1 MQDVIQQ
8 ATTWYTLPLTIL
20 VALLAV
26 YWLLA
31 IVGVIGSDALDFDV
45 DPGGPDLDLDVD
57 ADVDVDADLDAD
69 HSIDAHHGSGGVG
82 LAVLRFLN
90 FGQVP
95 GMVVI
100 SILVFTMWL
109 ASMIGNFLFNAAGA
123 ALVAVGIFLAALLVG
138 ALLTKALTL
147 PLVPVFRSLNQEGDT
162 HESIVGRECRVRSGR
177 VTADGGQA
185 EVEREGAS
193 FLINVR
199 VAPGREPLAKG
210 DLALVVDHDEAN
222 QFFLIK
228 SLQEV

>member
-20 VALLAV
+20 VGLLAI

-31 IVGVIGSDALDFDV
+31 IFGAISSDALDFDI
-45 DPGGPDLDLDVD
+45 DSGGGDLDLDAD
-57 ADVDVDADLDAD
+57 ADVDAD
-69 HSIDAHHGSGGVG
+69 HSFDAHHDSGGVG

-100 SILVFTMWL
+100 SVLVFTMWL
-109 ASMIGNFLFNAAGA
+109 LSMIGNFVFNLAGA
-123 ALVAVGIFLAALLVG
+123 ALVAILIFTVALIVG

-147 PLVPVFRSLNQEGDT
+147 PLIPVFRSLNNHGDT
-162 HESIVGRECRVRSGR
+162 HEAIVGRECRVRSGS
-177 VTADGGQA
+177 VTAESGQA
-185 EVEREGAS
+185 EVDREGAS

-199 VAPGREPLAKG
+199 VAPGREALSKG

-222 QFFLIK
+222 QFYLIK
-228 SLQEV
+228 SLEQD

>member
-1 MQDVIQQ
+1 MHEVIQQ
-8 ATTWYTLPLTIL
+8 ATTWYTLPLTVL
-20 VALLAV
+20 VGLLAF

-31 IVGVIGSDALDFDV
+31 IFGVISSDALDFDV
-45 DPGGPDLDLDVD
+45 DAGGPDLDLDAGVD
-57 ADVDVDADLDAD
+57 ADVDGDLDSGHSFDAD
-69 HSIDAHHGSGGVG
+69 HDSGGLG
-82 LAVLRFLN
+82 LAALKFLN

-100 SILVFTMWL
+100 SVLIFTMWL
-109 ASMIGNFLFNAAGA
+109 GSMIGNFLFNAAGA
-123 ALVAVGIFLAALLVG
+123 ALVAILIFVAVLFVG
-138 ALLTKALTL
+138 AILTKVFTL
-147 PLVPVFRSLNQEGDT
+147 PLVPLFRSLNQEGDT

-177 VTADGGQA
+177 VTDEGGQA
-185 EVEREGAS
+185 EVDREGAS

-228 SLQEV
+228 SLKTD